1 MGIQLTEEQEK
12 LIQQLMKT
20 SADDAMLGKQKQTNV
35 ELAHE
40 FLDRI
45 QNSNNIVNREVILA
59 QVYSNLAVAD
69 QLVLLNRTL
78 GMLTQIMNE
87 KQSGIVIPNMKI

>member
-1 MGIQLTEEQEK
+1 MIQLTEEQEK

-20 SADDAMLGKQKQTNV
+20 SADDAIDGKQKQTNV
-35 ELAHE
+35 ELAHK
-40 FLDRI
+40 FLEMV
-45 QNSNNIVNREVILA
+45 QNSNNIVNREVVLA

-78 GMLTQIMNE
+78 GMLVQSMLTQR
-87 KQSGIVIPNMKI
+87 QSGIVVPNVKI